1 MMAMSHTSKD
11 RLGNLPPGT
20 VITGKWHGHSY
31 RLLRRL
37 GSGANGV
44 VYLAESGRRRVAL
57 KLSDDYASL
66 ASEMNILRRFAKV
79 QGAALGPSLLEADD
93 WQSPFARRVVPFYA
107 MEYIEGEQFS
117 AFVRRRGKEWAP
129 VLLMQLLSVLGRL
142 HEEGWVFGDLKPDN
156 LIVTGPPPSVRL
168 LDVGGTT
175 MQGRAIK
182 EFTELY
188 DRGYW
193 GLGSRKAEP
202 SYDLF
207 AAAMVMIAACYP
219 GPLEKKGNGRA
230 QLLSIIETD
239 RFLAQYKE
247 VLQNALD
254 GRYAKAEDMRRD
266 LLAASSRRAAAHYE
280 VKTAAAA
287 PNRRSGR
294 RAAKR
299 RKTGRIAETVLIAVL
314 LLGAYG
320 FYIYWHLSM

>member
-1 MMAMSHTSKD
+1 MAMSHTLKN
-11 RLGNLPPGT
+11 RLCNLPPGT
-20 VITGKWHGHSY
+20 VVTGKWHGRSY

-44 VYLAESGRRRVAL
+44 VYLAESGCNRVAV

-66 ASEMNILRRFAKV
+66 ASEMNILRRFSKV
-79 QGAALGPSLLEADD
+79 QGGALGPSLLEADD
-93 WQSPFARRVVPFYA
+93 WRSPLVQETIPFYV
-107 MEYIEGEQFS
+107 MEYIEGENFTT
-117 AFVRRRGKEWAP
+117 FVRRRGKEWAP
-129 VLLMQLLSVLGRL
+129 VLLVQLLSVLERL

-175 MQGRAIK
+175 LQGRAVK

-207 AAAMVMIAACYP
+207 SAAMVMIASCYS
-219 GPLEKKGNGRA
+219 GHLEKKGDGRS
-230 QLLSIIETD
+230 QLFRIIEAD
-239 RFLAQYKE
+239 RFLAQYKH
-247 VLQNALD
+247 VLQKALD
-254 GRYAKAEDMRRD
+254 GRYAKAADMRRD
-266 LLAASSRRAAAHYE
+266 LLAASSRRLA
-280 VKTAAAA
+280 VKDETKIVSS
-287 PNRRSGR
+287 NRRSGR
-294 RAAKR
+294 RAKKR
-299 RKTGRIAETVLIAVL
+299 RKVGAIAETVLIAVL

-320 FYIYWHLSM
+320 FYIYWQLTM

>member
-1 MMAMSHTSKD
+1 MAMSHTSKN
-11 RLGNLPPGT
+11 RLCNLPPGT
-20 VITGKWHGHSY
+20 VVTGKWHGRSY

-44 VYLAESGRRRVAL
+44 VYLAENSGHRVAV

-66 ASEMNILRRFAKV
+66 ASEMNILRRFSKV
-79 QGAALGPSLLEADD
+79 QGVALGPSLLEADD
-93 WQSPFARRVVPFYA
+93 WRSPLVRETVPFYV
-107 MEYIEGEQFS
+107 MEYIEGENFT

-129 VLLMQLLSVLGRL
+129 VLLVQLLSVLERL

-175 MQGRAIK
+175 LQGRAVK

-207 AAAMVMIAACYP
+207 SAAMVVIVACYP
-219 GPLEKKGNGRA
+219 GHLEKTGDGRS
-230 QLLSIIETD
+230 QLFKIIEAD
-239 RFLAQYKE
+239 RFLAQYKH
-247 VLQNALD
+247 VLQKALD
-254 GRYAKAEDMRRD
+254 GRYANAAAMRHD
-266 LLAASSRRAAAHYE
+266 LLAAFSRRSAVKNE
-280 VKTAAAA
+280 TKTAAL
-287 PNRRSGR
+287 NRRSGR
-294 RAAKR
+294 RAKKR
-299 RKTGRIAETVLIAVL
+299 RKVGAIAETVLIAAL
-314 LLGAYG
+314 LLSAYG
-320 FYIYWHLSM
+320 FYIYWQLTM

>member
-1 MMAMSHTSKD
+1 MAMSHTSKN
-11 RLGNLPPGT
+11 RLYSLPPGT
-20 VITGKWHGHSY
+20 VITGKWHGRSY

-44 VYLAESGRRRVAL
+44 VYLAENSRTHVAI

-93 WQSPFARRVVPFYA
+93 WQSPFARETVPFYV
-107 MEYIEGEQFS
+107 MEYIEGENFAS
-117 AFVRRRGKEWAP
+117 FIRRRGKEWAP
-129 VLLMQLLSVLGRL
+129 VLMMQLLSVLERL
-142 HEEGWVFGDLKPDN
+142 HQEGWVFGDLKPDN

-175 MQGRAIK
+175 LQGRAVK

-207 AAAMVMIAACYP
+207 AAAMVMISSCYP
-219 GPLEKKGNGRA
+219 GPIEKKGDGRT
-230 QLLSIIETD
+230 QLMAIIEAD
-239 RFLAQYKE
+239 RFLAQYKD
-247 VLQNALD
+247 VLQKALD
-254 GRYAKAEDMRRD
+254 GRYAKAGDMRRD
-266 LLAASSRRAAAHYE
+266 LLAASSRRASGGNERRQAAPRRQSRRQ
-280 VKTAAAA
+280 VKRRGKAIGMIETVVIAAA
-287 PNRRSGR
+287 
-294 RAAKR
+294 
-299 RKTGRIAETVLIAVL
+299 
-314 LLGAYG
+314 LLGAYAL
-320 FYIYWHLSM
+320 YIYWQLAI

>member
-1 MMAMSHTSKD
+1 MAMSHTSKN
-11 RLGNLPPGT
+11 RLCNLPPGT
-20 VITGKWHGHSY
+20 VITGKWHGRSY

-44 VYLAESGRRRVAL
+44 VYLAENGRTRVAV

-93 WQSPFARRVVPFYA
+93 WQSPFARETIPFYV
-107 MEYIEGEQFS
+107 MEYIEGENFA
-117 AFVRRRGKEWAP
+117 AFIRRRGKEWAP
-129 VLLMQLLSVLGRL
+129 VLVMQLLSVLDRL
-142 HEEGWVFGDLKPDN
+142 HQEGWVFGDLKPDN
-156 LIVTGPPPSVRL
+156 LIVTGSPPSVRL

-175 MQGRAIK
+175 LQGRAVK

-207 AAAMVMIAACYP
+207 AAAMVMISSCCP
-219 GPLEKKGNGRA
+219 GPIEKKGDGRA

-239 RFLAQYKE
+239 RFLTRYKE
-247 VLQNALD
+247 VLQKALD
-254 GRYAKAEDMRRD
+254 GQYRKAADMRRD
-266 LLAASSRRAAAHYE
+266 LLAASSRHTSAENERKA
-280 VKTAAAA
+280 V
-287 PNRRSGR
+287 PSRRSGR
-294 RAAKR
+294 QVKR
-299 RKTGRIAETVLIAVL
+299 RRQARGIVETVVIAAA
-314 LLGAYG
+314 LLGAYA
-320 FYIYWHLSM
+320 FYIYWQLAM